1 MLDTGSAIMQGAAEA
16 IRVAV
21 RIRPEEAKKSE
32 LDTSG
37 SCLQHGAGRLTV
49 LVPPEHRRDD
59 HAQAHTAQSTTQAH
73 NFAFDSILGFE
84 SSQSQVFHLVKPLL
98 TDVLSGFNSSIVAYG
113 CSGSGKTHTISG
125 LCFEVRTRLLDNVF

>member
-1 MLDTGSAIMQGAAEA
+1 MQGAAEA

-21 RIRPEEAKKSE
+21 RIRPEEQQQDG

-37 SCLQHGAGRLTV
+37 SCLQHSAGRLTV
-49 LVPPEHRRDD
+49 LIPPENRRDD
-59 HAQAHTAQSTTQAH
+59 HAQTHAAQSTTQAH

-84 SSQSQVFHLVKPLL
+84 SSQSEVFHLVKPLL

-125 LCFEVRTRLLDNVF
+125 LCSNCALGLLYTVLAHCA